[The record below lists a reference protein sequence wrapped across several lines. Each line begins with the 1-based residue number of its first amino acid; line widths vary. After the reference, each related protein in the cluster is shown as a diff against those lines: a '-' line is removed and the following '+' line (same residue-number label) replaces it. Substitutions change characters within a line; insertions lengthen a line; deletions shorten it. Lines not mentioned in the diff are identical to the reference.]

1 MAYSCRYGKRSKYR
15 AKVSEDS
22 EKYYRLDPKKSAAE
36 NCYDIYSALCCRE
49 TRDTKRLFLLSGLAT
64 LCQRQQWL
72 QQKQQKTQQQHQH
85 QHHHH
90 QQQHQ
95 QHHQQQ
101 QHQHHTTTPSS
112 STAATT
118 TPTNKSSTQHASSA
132 VSNISGGSS
141 NSTTNATAIVTATT
155 PSALATPSTMAAT
168 AAASATSTSKSNLGF
183 TTEEL
188 LYCLSASLIHTFT
201 QVRAAAIRTI
211 RYVLTTT
218 KDVKV
223 FNSIQLPHLLC
234 RSIDIM
240 LKNDDE
246 RVQALKLIR
255 KMLAISPEN
264 ISPVLVRCLVSLAD
278 TGIEESDNLLRACL
292 ATLCEFAVLNPTLLI
307 CCGGVTSITRNVLE
321 CHNPRIAESLSGV
334 LLYLLE
340 WPHTRNISG
349 VRLDC
354 LAAPYCDYTYR
365 LGIMD
370 KNKDARE
377 LRYTSCRL
385 ALLSVLHSW
394 TGTIEFCDP
403 SKPSG
408 LKAIVDALYLNQTE
422 IRKAILELLF
432 ELLGLPQPTWTKEY
446 AVALQAVDPS
456 DFQDN
461 WLLCNGFVAAEG
473 RSILPSLAARAPNI
487 CEQHLALQLY
497 CFLETGLLNALV
509 EVIVSSDDS
518 VSVAATVLIGKIL
531 HLMHTHLPPDICST
545 SPALP
550 SLISHATRGNLHASA
565 AISALQCYQKMLRNR
580 PASSSLFL
588 DSIIQEGTLINTK
601 LFRREIN
608 AQDIPF
614 ASNSLQS
621 PPPATNAPG
630 GQFSSLGAGGGGIG
644 TLERPRLD
652 SVSSSDESNSQSS
665 STRRASFRL
674 KYKILPFLEN
684 IKVNRLI
691 KDSNVLNSKD
701 GSGWDWEVISTIIR
715 SNLIR
720 KMEEP
725 SLTFLKNL
733 IDFFKPSKNCF
744 SHQDLDHGKTLPPY
758 VQVGLDLIDWLL
770 AIYPLESVRLL
781 TDFFTDV
788 ASQLL
793 AVTTSNR
800 AHDCLFSPHHMDT
813 TMCQQYFL
821 FIGRMCRAQKGIT
834 ILTNTAVFEHLINL
848 VRNTDHV
855 CYVKLIVSGL
865 DYTLDSV
872 TRKVLE
878 KALTDA
884 KDRSG
889 RYYAT
894 QFLMVLLRARI
905 PNFEVWGI
913 PLIIQQTKDYD
924 RSVVLAAME
933 VLEEACHEKYYLE
946 EIVSLWP
953 NLKILGDVGRLLM
966 ARYYSLSRGLN
977 QPKAKVKEEIE
988 YWKNGYNKR
997 YVLIVEADTHSS
1009 LTLHVRNEEG
1019 CYSRRNSNTRPI
1031 IIPPNIPAH
1040 LYGQMVQTTQGTTAL
1055 RKFGDLPQ
1063 LLDVISAGKCSDEAE
1078 CLELKAAIWAVGHA
1092 STHSNGIE
1100 FFLES
1105 GSRIYEKLVILAT
1118 KCDIYSIRSTCYS
1131 VLGLIGST
1139 NDGANVLFK
1148 LNWLSVRHD
1157 RNTTWPVHQP
1167 EDWML
1172 GNYTPM
1178 RHHFDDVPPY
1188 NYTGMEDQ
1196 IDGSYYTGSYWNL
1209 LLSSTSTNRDAIGAA
1224 SASSEAQDA
1233 NTTTDS
1239 IKTSGEETSSSSR
1252 QMGVGGVV
1260 AAGAGGNST
1269 VSGGGSSSSSI
1280 MPAAAKSKTLPE
1292 GSYLRHGRHQ
1302 RSLSESKTTDVIS
1315 LLCGGQGGGG
1325 NAAALHHSHR
1335 TRYNSCTDSNTSG
1348 VSSCESVTGR
1358 TAAAMGDYQ
1367 QFPLSPIPSM
1377 SNLLEIPLA
1386 QSSLMRRISLVGT
1399 SYLQNAISPVDI
1411 KGYAQLRSLRR
1422 HCRPVLSES
1431 GAELYDIIDRIDL
1444 LSYASFRPRK
1454 SSFGDSS
1461 RKSKV
1466 RSLDRQTSLRMYAQ
1480 LDSEELQVPLP
1491 TLNAPK
1497 FLSQNDSKGP
1507 CYAGISLPK
1516 NLLDLFPTRNLTRT
1530 YVSQDIQ
1537 DQDLM
1542 DINLLTAK
1550 QQYLND
1556 SLNNEAGDE
1565 SSIISSLSDV
1575 SSVSKRSKWQGTK
1588 HGRSNCLFC
1597 SRQRKRSQNLLRL
1610 DGGGGG
1616 GSGDTSTTT
1625 LCEMYTNASAA
1636 LVAAGIQATV
1646 ALSRKGG
1653 GPGGGG
1659 GGGTTSTAN
1668 SSNTAGGNAA
1678 AAAAPPNSNKPPL
1691 QQQQYSN
1698 ASSIQLSD
1706 LQFQS
1711 PESIL
1716 SEESLPDKL
1725 TANILYNVQR
1735 LANPVSAKQSK
1746 MALLELKQKHP
1757 ASFQD
1762 ICLYSEIC
1770 RTLGRCSYRMNA
1782 RRFLQELFLDL
1793 DFDSFYNEPL
1803 DIISKKD
1810 KDSFKKPDP
1819 IKERLNAA
1827 AGIGLPAGDK
1837 MSLLK
1842 ERMKRDLNNTSSIRI
1857 ETHNVGDTKN
1867 ETSFTVNNSGGP
1879 TSSSSSSSSS
1889 LSVGVGVG
1897 GPSLKPHLKSQPL
1910 ASVYEA
1916 SCENLL
1922 LDPSPRLKTAAAI
1935 LKQNCKN
1942 FTKAP
1947 PPAAPPPNVSTSA
1960 SSTKHEYNTELRITS
1975 DDDDDDGDDDEDDGD
1990 DDDDEDREVVDNRSA
2005 DVIINLRRS
2014 CINMHQQLMELEQI
2028 QRGRK
2033 HTFDEID
2040 GAVATTSSSDYSLN
2054 PASSKP
2060 IQTLV
2065 TNAHSYVFGSGNGG
2079 NSSGGGGSASTPIS
2093 SSTCSDQTT
2102 TSNRSSICTVSQQPL
2117 NHTNHRLN
2125 STHQLITPLPPTPLL
2140 TASGSICKPIEN
2152 ENTKYRRGRF
2162 YTLELDLS
2170 CTKNKFPITDRKR
2183 PQTLSSIL
2191 DPSPT
2196 NSSKATAVT
2205 PTTTSSSSPSTTSPS
2220 KRCPPLPGGGS
2231 NSKANCSLQ
2240 RQHSL
2245 GSDSSAIYKSPG
2257 LRISFTGDSISPI
2270 TAINYP
2276 HTPMSTSASSSS
2288 HYSSYLSQFQ
2298 DHTATGP
2305 VIANMII
2312 SPTSSSSASAS
2323 ASNPHANTNTNR
2335 KYLITKS
2342 LAATFAQPIGKL
2354 YCEKRLQSSKSEA
2367 VLMQQSPS
2375 PSLSSTS
2382 TTAIPPNQQSSNDLK
2397 AAAHATTPMEMP
2409 PKTAA
2414 TTPTCKYSNF

>member
-1 MAYSCRYGKRSKYR
+1 M
-15 AKVSEDS
+15 
-22 EKYYRLDPKKSAAE
+22 
-36 NCYDIYSALCCRE
+36 
-49 TRDTKRLFLLSGLAT
+49 AT
-64 LCQRQQWL
+64 LCQQQQQL
-72 QQKQQKTQQQHQH
+72 LQKQQKLQQHL
-85 QHHHH
+85 
-90 QQQHQ
+90 
-95 QHHQQQ
+95 
-101 QHQHHTTTPSS
+101 HQHHTTT
-112 STAATT
+112 TATT
-118 TPTNKSSTQHASSA
+118 TASPSA
-132 VSNISGGSS
+132 S
-141 NSTTNATAIVTATT
+141 STTNT
-155 PSALATPSTMAAT
+155 S
-168 AAASATSTSKSNLGF
+168 AASAAATQQHGATLTSLATTSTSLATSSSAASIYKNNLGF
-183 TTEEL
+183 STEEL
-188 LYCLSASLIHTFT
+188 LYCLSASLIRSFT
-201 QVRAAAIRTI
+201 QVRAAALRTI

-218 KDVKV
+218 KDIKI
-223 FNSIQLPHLLC
+223 FNSMQLPHLLC

-240 LKNDDE
+240 LKNNDE

-278 TGIEESDNLLRACL
+278 TGLEEKDKLLRVCL

-307 CCGGVTSITRNVLE
+307 CCGGVTSITRNVVE

-354 LAAPYCDYTYR
+354 LAAPYCDFTYR

-370 KNKDARE
+370 KNKDAHE

-385 ALLSVLHSW
+385 ALLSVLRSW

-408 LKAIVDALYLNQTE
+408 LKAIVDALYLNQIE
-422 IRKAILELLF
+422 VRKAILELLY
-432 ELLGLPQPTWTKEY
+432 ELLGLPQPTWKTEDY

-456 DFQDN
+456 DFQAN
-461 WLLCNGFVAAEG
+461 WLLKNGFVAAEG

-509 EVIVSSDDS
+509 EVIISSEVP
-518 VSVAATVLIGKIL
+518 VSVAATVLIGKLL

-550 SLISHATRGNLHASA
+550 TLISHATKGNINACA
-565 AISALQCYQKMLRNR
+565 AISALENYQKMLRNR

-588 DSIIQEGTLINTK
+588 DSIIQEGTLIHTR

-608 AQDIPF
+608 AQDIPYT
-614 ASNSLQS
+614 SSSLQS
-621 PPPATNAPG
+621 PPPDPSGTTSTTG
-630 GQFSSLGAGGGGIG
+630 GIGQFSSIGGGGVG
-644 TLERPRLD
+644 TLDNRPRLD
-652 SVSSSDESNSQSS
+652 SVSSDDSNSQSS
-665 STRRASFRL
+665 SSRRASFRL
-674 KYKILPFLEN
+674 KCKFLPFLEN
-684 IKVNRLI
+684 MKVNRLI

-701 GSGWDWEVISTIIR
+701 GTGWDWEVISTIIR

-744 SHQDLDHGKTLPPY
+744 SHQELIQGKTLPPF

-793 AVTTSNR
+793 AITTPNR
-800 AHDCLFSPHHMDT
+800 AHDCLFSPKHMET

-834 ILTNTAVFEHLINL
+834 ILTNTAVFEHLVNL
-848 VRNTDHV
+848 VRNTDYE

-865 DYTLDSV
+865 DYSLESV
-872 TRKVLE
+872 PRKVLE
-878 KALTDA
+878 KALTAA
-884 KDRSG
+884 KDTGSRL
-889 RYYAT
+889 YAT
-894 QFLMVLLRARI
+894 QFLVVLLRARI

-913 PLIIQQTKDYD
+913 PLIIQQTKDPD
-924 RSVVLAAME
+924 RSVVLAAMDI
-933 VLEEACHEKYYLE
+933 LEEACHEKYYLE

-953 NLKILGDVGRLLM
+953 NLKTLGDVGRLLM

-997 YVLIVEADTHSS
+997 YVLLVEADTHAS

-1019 CYSRRNSNTRPI
+1019 GYSRRNCNTRPI

-1063 LLDVISAGKCSDEAE
+1063 LLEIISSGKCSDEAE
-1078 CLELKAAIWAVGHA
+1078 CLELKAAIWAIGHA

-1100 FFLES
+1100 YFLES
-1105 GSRIYEKLVILAT
+1105 GTRVYEKLVILAT
-1118 KCDIYSIRSTCYS
+1118 KCDIYSIRSTCFS

-1139 NDGANVLFK
+1139 NDGANILFK
-1148 LNWLSVRHD
+1148 LNWLCVRHD
-1157 RNTTWPVHQP
+1157 RNTIWPVHQP

-1172 GNYTPM
+1172 GNYTPL

-1196 IDGSYYTGSYWNL
+1196 IDGSYYTGSYSNL
-1209 LLSSTSTNRDAIGAA
+1209 LLSSTSTNRDAIGGGAA

-1239 IKTSGEETSSSSR
+1239 IKTSGEEIGGGAATTTTAG
-1252 QMGVGGVV
+1252 GVGG
-1260 AAGAGGNST
+1260 GGGVGSSIT
-1269 VSGGGSSSSSI
+1269 SGSSSSVL
-1280 MPAAAKSKTLPE
+1280 PASAKSKTLPE

-1315 LLCGGQGGGG
+1315 LLSGGGG
-1325 NAAALHHSHR
+1325 QPGGMPPIGPAGMYHSHR

-1358 TAAAMGDYQ
+1358 TAGMGDLQ

-1377 SNLLEIPLA
+1377 SNLLEIPLG
-1386 QSSLMRRISLVGT
+1386 QSSLLRRTSLVGG
-1399 SYLQNAISPVDI
+1399 SYLHNAISPVDI

-1431 GAELYDIIDRIDL
+1431 GAELYDIVDRIDL

-1454 SSFGDSS
+1454 SSFGDS
-1461 RKSKV
+1461 RKNKV
-1466 RSLDRQTSLRMYAQ
+1466 RSLDRQTSLRMYAH
-1480 LDSEELQVPLP
+1480 LDTEELQVPLP

-1507 CYAGISLPK
+1507 CYVGISLPK
-1516 NLLDLFPTRNLTRT
+1516 HLLDIFPTRNQLRT

-1550 QQYLND
+1550 QQFLND
-1556 SLNNEAGDE
+1556 SLNNEGGDE

-1575 SSVSKRSKWQGTK
+1575 SSVSKRSKWVGAK
-1588 HGRSNCLFC
+1588 HGRSNCLYC
-1597 SRQRKRSQNLLRL
+1597 SRQRKRSQRL
-1610 DGGGGG
+1610 DGT
-1616 GSGDTSTTT
+1616 GSGDVSTST

-1653 GPGGGG
+1653 GGSSS
-1659 GGGTTSTAN
+1659 TTTNVASDHNKPPAN
-1668 SSNTAGGNAA
+1668 GAVTH
-1678 AAAAPPNSNKPPL
+1678 KPPL

-1706 LQFQS
+1706 LQFHS

-1716 SEESLPDKL
+1716 SEDSLPDRL

-1762 ICLYSEIC
+1762 ICLYSEVC

-1793 DFDSFYNEPL
+1793 DFDSFYHEPL
-1803 DIISKKD
+1803 DILSKKD
-1810 KDSFKKPDP
+1810 KDSFKKIDV
-1819 IKERLNAA
+1819 KERLAA
-1827 AGIGLPAGDK
+1827 MSAAGDK
-1837 MSLLK
+1837 VSMRK
-1842 ERMKRDLNNTSSIRI
+1842 DRSSGRGGID
-1857 ETHNVGDTKN
+1857 VDAKN
-1867 ETSFTVNNSGGP
+1867 DNGGAN
-1879 TSSSSSSSSS
+1879 SSSS
-1889 LSVGVGVG
+1889 
-1897 GPSLKPHLKSQPL
+1897 SLKPHLKSQPL

-1922 LDPSPRLKTAAAI
+1922 LDPSPRMKTAPAI
-1935 LKQNCKN
+1935 TTSTATTTTTKSSSNLKQNCKN

-1947 PPAAPPPNVSTSA
+1947 PPAAPPPHPTTSTLLS
-1960 SSTKHEYNTELRITS
+1960 EYNTELRITS
-1975 DDDDDDGDDDEDDGD
+1975 DDDDDDSNDD
-1990 DDDDEDREVVDNRSA
+1990 DDDDEGGEDNVSY
-2005 DVIINLRRS
+2005 RRP
-2014 CINMHQQLMELEQI
+2014 HYKQQQ
-2028 QRGRK
+2028 QNC
-2033 HTFDEID
+2033 DEID
-2040 GAVATTSSSDYSLN
+2040 GVPPSVTSSSTIYSVN
-2054 PASSKP
+2054 PASSNSM
-2060 IQTLV
+2060 QTMV
-2065 TNAHSYVFGSGNGG
+2065 GGSAASTNAAAAAYSNQNSLQLSASGSGGA
-2079 NSSGGGGSASTPIS
+2079 NSSGVGGGSASTPIS
-2093 SSTCSDQTT
+2093 SSNCSDQTS
-2102 TSNRSSICTVSQQPL
+2102 TSNRSSICTISHQPM
-2117 NHTNHRLN
+2117 NSNRLN
-2125 STHQLITPLPPTPLL
+2125 SSTPLTSPPL
-2140 TASGSICKPIEN
+2140 TTKPIEN

-2170 CTKNKFPITDRKR
+2170 CTKNKFPITDRTK
-2183 PQTLSSIL
+2183 QQQSGFTSKLSAANDKLNASDKLNANAVTVTSPISNTTAT
-2191 DPSPT
+2191 SPT
-2196 NSSKATAVT
+2196 SLTS
-2205 PTTTSSSSPSTTSPS
+2205 PTKPNTTTNGDTTSS
-2220 KRCPPLPGGGS
+2220 L
-2231 NSKANCSLQ
+2231 L

-2245 GSDSSAIYKSPG
+2245 GSDSSANYRLPVVTRFSYTAGMTSPTTTS
-2257 LRISFTGDSISPI
+2257 LQLQNTTATTPTSNHPPTSTG
-2270 TAINYP
+2270 
-2276 HTPMSTSASSSS
+2276 ASSNTTTNTSNN
-2288 HYSSYLSQFQ
+2288 
-2298 DHTATGP
+2298 P
-2305 VIANMII
+2305 
-2312 SPTSSSSASAS
+2312 PTSSTLG
-2323 ASNPHANTNTNR
+2323 H
-2335 KYLITKS
+2335 KYYITKS
-2342 LAATFAQPIGKL
+2342 LAASLAQPIGTL

-2367 VLMQQSPS
+2367 VLMQQASN
-2375 PSLSSTS
+2375 S
-2382 TTAIPPNQQSSNDLK
+2382 TTTASTTSFSSCSTTSSSITSK
-2397 AAAHATTPMEMP
+2397 APFTASTVHDSCDGGNHAGKYSMIA
-2409 PKTAA
+2409 AA
-2414 TTPTCKYSNF
+2414 TTTTSTNTPLNTNANANNIKSNNTNTTTLHSIPPTITTTTNTSSSISSASSIVGSSKQS

>member
-1 MAYSCRYGKRSKYR
+1 MAYSGRYGKRSKYR
-15 AKVSEDS
+15 AKVSQDS
-22 EKYYRLDPKKSAAE
+22 EDYYRLDPKKSAAE

-49 TRDTKRLFLLSGLAT
+49 TRDTKRLFLLNGLAT
-64 LCQRQQWL
+64 LCQQQQQL
-72 QQKQQKTQQQHQH
+72 QQKQQKSQQHHHHHPQQYHQHQNQH
-85 QHHHH
+85 QHHHA
-90 QQQHQ
+90 
-95 QHHQQQ
+95 
-101 QHQHHTTTPSS
+101 TSPSS
-112 STAATT
+112 SSSAAAVASATATA
-118 TPTNKSSTQHASSA
+118 PTVNKSATQNPSTR
-132 VSNISGGSS
+132 IGGSS
-141 NSTTNATAIVTATT
+141 NSNSSNEMITASAATT
-155 PSALATPSTMAAT
+155 SALVATSMS
-168 AAASATSTSKSNLGF
+168 AASASSSTAITTSKSNLGF

-354 LAAPYCDYTYR
+354 LAAPYCDFTYR

-385 ALLSVLHSW
+385 ALLSVLRSW

-408 LKAIVDALYLNQTE
+408 LKAIVDALYLKQTE
-422 IRKAILELLF
+422 VRKAILELLF
-432 ELLGLPQPTWTKEY
+432 ELLGLPQPTWTDEY

-461 WLLCNGFVAAEG
+461 WLLSNGFVAAEG

-509 EVIVSSDDS
+509 EVIVTSDDPLS
-518 VSVAATVLIGKIL
+518 IAATVLIGKLL

-550 SLISHATRGNLHASA
+550 SLISHATKGNLHASA

-580 PASSSLFL
+580 PASCSLFL
-588 DSIIQEGTLINTK
+588 DSIIQEGTLIHTR

-614 ASNSLQS
+614 SNNSLQS
-621 PPPATNAPG
+621 PPPATNTNAG
-630 GQFSSLGAGGGGIG
+630 VGQFSSMGGGGIG
-644 TLERPRLD
+644 TLERQRLD

-674 KYKILPFLEN
+674 KCKFLPFLEN

-691 KDSNVLNSKD
+691 KDSNVLNAKD
-701 GSGWDWEVISTIIR
+701 GNGWDWEVISTIIR

-720 KMEEP
+720 KMEDP
-725 SLTFLKNL
+725 SLTFLKSL
-733 IDFFKPSKNCF
+733 IDYYKPSKNCF
-744 SHQDLDHGKTLPPY
+744 SHQELDYTKPLPPY

-800 AHDCLFSPHHMDT
+800 AHDCLFSPQHMDN

-834 ILTNTAVFEHLINL
+834 ILINTAVFEHLTNL
-848 VRNTDHV
+848 VRNTVHV

-865 DYTLDSV
+865 DYSLDSM

-878 KALTDA
+878 TALTSARD
-884 KDRSG
+884 KCG
-889 RYYAT
+889 RLYAT
-894 QFLMVLLRARI
+894 QFLTVLLRARI

-913 PLIIQQTKDYD
+913 PLIIQQTKDPD
-924 RSVVLAAME
+924 RSVVLAAMD

-1019 CYSRRNSNTRPI
+1019 CYSRRNCNTRPI

-1063 LLDVISAGKCSDEAE
+1063 LLDVISAGKCSDELE

-1118 KCDIYSIRSTCYS
+1118 KCDIYSIRSTCYN

-1157 RNTTWPVHQP
+1157 RNTIWPVHQP

-1172 GNYTPM
+1172 GNYTPV

-1239 IKTSGEETSSSSR
+1239 IKTSGEETSSSR
-1252 QMGVGGVV
+1252 QIGVGSTGGSMGVAATTGGTASV
-1260 AAGAGGNST
+1260 AS
-1269 VSGGGSSSSSI
+1269 GSSSSI
-1280 MPAAAKSKTLPE
+1280 LPAAAKSKTLPE

-1315 LLCGGQGGGG
+1315 LLSTGQVVPPAGG
-1325 NAAALHHSHR
+1325 AAPLYHTHR

-1377 SNLLEIPLA
+1377 SNLLEIPLG
-1386 QSSLMRRISLVGT
+1386 QSSLLRRTSLVGN
-1399 SYLQNAISPVDI
+1399 SYLHNAISPVDI

-1431 GAELYDIIDRIDL
+1431 GAELYDIVDRIDL

-1466 RSLDRQTSLRMYAQ
+1466 RSLDRQTSLRMYAH

-1491 TLNAPK
+1491 TLNTPK

-1507 CYAGISLPK
+1507 CYAGICLPK
-1516 NLLDLFPTRNLTRT
+1516 NLLDLFPTRNLSRT

-1556 SLNNEAGDE
+1556 SLNNEGGDE

-1575 SSVSKRSKWQGTK
+1575 SSVSKRSKWQGAK
-1588 HGRSNCLFC
+1588 HGRSNCLYC
-1597 SRQRKRSQNLLRL
+1597 SRHRKRLLRME
-1610 DGGGGG
+1610 GG

-1659 GGGTTSTAN
+1659 GGGGGGGTSTAN
-1668 SSNTAGGNAA
+1668 TATTGTAGVNPATT
-1678 AAAAPPNSNKPPL
+1678 SNKPPL

-1716 SEESLPDKL
+1716 SEESMPDKL

-1746 MALLELKQKHP
+1746 LALLELKQKHP

-1762 ICLYSEIC
+1762 ICLYSEVC

-1793 DFDSFYNEPL
+1793 DFDSFYHEPL
-1803 DIISKKD
+1803 DILSKKD
-1810 KDSFKKPDP
+1810 KDTFKRPD
-1819 IKERLNAA
+1819 IKDRLC
-1827 AGIGLPAGDK
+1827 GLPSGDK

-1842 ERMKRDLNNTSSIRI
+1842 ERMKRDLNNSSMRMD
-1857 ETHNVGDTKN
+1857 THNMGDMKN
-1867 ETSFTVNNSGGP
+1867 DNCPTSNNNSC
-1879 TSSSSSSSSS
+1879 SSSSS
-1889 LSVGVGVG
+1889 LSVSG
-1897 GPSLKPHLKSQPL
+1897 GGTSLKPHLKSQPL

-1922 LDPSPRLKTAAAI
+1922 LDPSPRMKNVTTIAAKSTK
-1935 LKQNCKN
+1935 LKQNSKN

-1947 PPAAPPPNVSTSA
+1947 PPAAPPPQPTL
-1960 SSTKHEYNTELRITS
+1960 HEYNTELRITS
-1975 DDDDDDGDDDEDDGD
+1975 DDDDDCEDGGEQVRGLY
-1990 DDDDEDREVVDNRSA
+1990 A
-2005 DVIINLRRS
+2005 LRDLNTKKQE
-2014 CINMHQQLMELEQI
+2014 IEQNC
-2028 QRGRK
+2028 
-2033 HTFDEID
+2033 DEID
-2040 GAVATTSSSDYSLN
+2040 GVANTSSSSVYSLN
-2054 PASSKP
+2054 PASSNP
-2060 IQTLV
+2060 IQTAV
-2065 TNAHSYVFGSGNGG
+2065 TNAYSTQNSFLCSGGSGNGG
-2079 NSSGGGGSASTPIS
+2079 TSSGGGGSASTPIS

-2102 TSNRSSICTVSQQPL
+2102 TSNRSICTISHQPL
-2117 NHTNHRLN
+2117 NHNSNRLN
-2125 STHQLITPLPPTPLL
+2125 STTTTPLTSPPLL
-2140 TASGSICKPIEN
+2140 STNKPIEN

-2170 CTKNKFPITDRKR
+2170 CTKNKFPITDRTNK
-2183 PQTLSSIL
+2183 QTLNTSKVSVNEKCV
-2191 DPSPT
+2191 
-2196 NSSKATAVT
+2196 NSNVSTT
-2205 PTTTSSSSPSTTSPS
+2205 PTTTSSQSSTSSIASPS
-2220 KRCPPLPGGGS
+2220 KRFLTASLASTG
-2231 NSKANCSLQ
+2231 NSSRANCTLL
-2240 RQHSL
+2240 RQNSL
-2245 GSDSSAIYKSPG
+2245 GSESATAYRSPGFRFSYTGDMKSPT
-2257 LRISFTGDSISPI
+2257 S
-2270 TAINYP
+2270 TAANLLP
-2276 HTPMSTSASSSS
+2276 PQLPLTSMHCSSCVSQFQNTAASLVTNVPPPPSSSS
-2288 HYSSYLSQFQ
+2288 SSTTSTSQHYHHHHPETTI
-2298 DHTATGP
+2298 DH
-2305 VIANMII
+2305 
-2312 SPTSSSSASAS
+2312 
-2323 ASNPHANTNTNR
+2323 

-2342 LAATFAQPIGKL
+2342 LAASLAQPIGTL

-2367 VLMQQSPS
+2367 GLVQQSCNNKITTATS
-2375 PSLSSTS
+2375 PTS
-2382 TTAIPPNQQSSNDLK
+2382 TATTSFPPPQSSVISSFVEVGPDIQ
-2397 AAAHATTPMEMP
+2397 
-2409 PKTAA
+2409 PKTATT
-2414 TTPTCKYSNF
+2414 TTPSCKYSNF

>member
-1 MAYSCRYGKRSKYR
+1 MAYNCRYGKRSNFR
-15 AKVSEDS
+15 PKVPQDT
-22 EKYYRLDPKKSAAE
+22 EKYYRLDPTKSAAE
-36 NCYDIYSALCCRE
+36 NCYDIYAALCCRE
-49 TRDTKRLFLLSGLAT
+49 TRDSKRLDLLNELAT
-64 LCQRQQWL
+64 LCQQQQQL
-72 QQKQQKTQQQHQH
+72 LQKQQKLHQQHH
-85 QHHHH
+85 QPHHH
-90 QQQHQ
+90 QQQ
-95 QHHQQQ
+95 
-101 QHQHHTTTPSS
+101 TTTSPSS
-112 STAATT
+112 SSTNTSATT
-118 TPTNKSSTQHASSA
+118 THYGGTTTGGTAMASTSLATSSSA
-132 VSNISGGSS
+132 
-141 NSTTNATAIVTATT
+141 
-155 PSALATPSTMAAT
+155 
-168 AAASATSTSKSNLGF
+168 ASIYKNNLGF
-183 TTEEL
+183 STEEL
-188 LYCLSASLIHTFT
+188 LYCLSASLIRSFT
-201 QVRAAAIRTI
+201 QVRAAALRTI

-218 KDVKV
+218 KDIKI
-223 FNSIQLPHLLC
+223 FNSMQLPHLLC

-240 LKNDDE
+240 LKNNDE

-278 TGIEESDNLLRACL
+278 TGLEEKDKLLRVCL

-307 CCGGVTSITRNVLE
+307 CCGGVTSITRNVVE

-354 LAAPYCDYTYR
+354 LAAPYCDFTYR

-370 KNKDARE
+370 KNKDAHE

-385 ALLSVLHSW
+385 ALLSVLRSW

-408 LKAIVDALYLNQTE
+408 LKAIVDALYLNQIE
-422 IRKAILELLF
+422 VRKAILELLY
-432 ELLGLPQPTWTKEY
+432 ELLGLPQPTWKTDDY

-456 DFQDN
+456 DFQAN
-461 WLLCNGFVAAEG
+461 WLLKNGFVAAEG

-509 EVIVSSDDS
+509 EVIVSSEVP
-518 VSVAATVLIGKIL
+518 VSVAATVLVGKLL

-550 SLISHATRGNLHASA
+550 TLISHATKGNINACA
-565 AISALQCYQKMLRNR
+565 AISALECYQKMLRNR

-588 DSIIQEGTLINTK
+588 DSIIQEGTLIHTR

-608 AQDIPF
+608 AQDIPYT
-614 ASNSLQS
+614 SSSLQS
-621 PPPATNAPG
+621 PPADTSATSHPG
-630 GQFSSLGAGGGGIG
+630 IGQFSSIGGVG
-644 TLERPRLD
+644 TLDRPRLD
-652 SVSSSDESNSQSS
+652 SVSSDDSNSQSS
-665 STRRASFRL
+665 SSRRASFRT
-674 KYKILPFLEN
+674 KFKFLPFLEN
-684 IKVNRLI
+684 IKLNRLI
-691 KDSNVLNSKD
+691 KDSNVLYSKD
-701 GSGWDWEVISTIIR
+701 GTGWDWEVISTIIR
-715 SNLIR
+715 SNVIR

-744 SHQDLDHGKTLPPY
+744 SHQELIQGKTLPPF

-793 AVTTSNR
+793 AITTPNR
-800 AHDCLFSPHHMDT
+800 AHDCLFSPKHMET

-834 ILTNTAVFEHLINL
+834 ILKNTAVFEHLVNL
-848 VRNTDHV
+848 VRNTDYE

-865 DYTLDSV
+865 DYSLESV
-872 TRKVLE
+872 PRKVLE
-878 KALTDA
+878 KALTSA
-884 KDRSG
+884 KEPGSRL
-889 RYYAT
+889 YAT
-894 QFLMVLLRARI
+894 QFLVVLLRARI

-913 PLIIQQTKDYD
+913 PLIIQQTKDPD
-924 RSVVLAAME
+924 RSVVLAAMD

-953 NLKILGDVGRLLM
+953 NLKTLGDVGRLLM

-997 YVLIVEADTHSS
+997 YVLLVEADTHAS

-1019 CYSRRNSNTRPI
+1019 GYSRRNCNTRPI

-1063 LLDVISAGKCSDEAE
+1063 LLEVISSGKCSDEAE
-1078 CLELKAAIWAVGHA
+1078 CLELKSAIWAIGHA

-1100 FFLES
+1100 YFLET
-1105 GSRIYEKLVILAT
+1105 GTRVYEKLVILAT
-1118 KCDIYSIRSTCYS
+1118 KCDIYSIRSTCFS

-1139 NDGANVLFK
+1139 NDGANLLFK
-1148 LNWLSVRHD
+1148 LNWLCVRHD
-1157 RNTTWPVHQP
+1157 RNTIWPVHQP

-1172 GNYTPM
+1172 GNYTPL

-1188 NYTGMEDQ
+1188 NYMGMEDQ
-1196 IDGSYYTGSYWNL
+1196 IDGSYYTGSYSNL
-1209 LLSSTSTNRDAIGAA
+1209 LLSSTSTNRDAIGGGAA

-1239 IKTSGEETSSSSR
+1239 IKTSGEEVSLDNLLTSQPYKFSSPRAKLEKTSSSCSR
-1252 QMGVGGVV
+1252 QIGGAATMATGAVGGGP
-1260 AAGAGGNST
+1260 ASSIAS
-1269 VSGGGSSSSSI
+1269 GSSSSVLPTS
-1280 MPAAAKSKTLPE
+1280 AKSKTLPE

-1315 LLCGGQGGGG
+1315 LLSGGAGHPGAMLTGP
-1325 NAAALHHSHR
+1325 AMHYSHR

-1358 TAAAMGDYQ
+1358 TAGMGDLQ

-1377 SNLLEIPLA
+1377 SNLLEIPLG
-1386 QSSLMRRISLVGT
+1386 QSSLLRRTSLAGG
-1399 SYLQNAISPVDI
+1399 SYSHNAISPLDM
-1411 KGYAQLRSLRR
+1411 KGYAQVRSLRR

-1431 GAELYDIIDRIDL
+1431 GAELYDIVDRIDL
-1444 LSYASFRPRK
+1444 LSYSSFRYRK
-1454 SSFGDSS
+1454 SSFGES
-1461 RKSKV
+1461 RKNKV
-1466 RSLDRQTSLRMYAQ
+1466 RSLDRQTSLRMYAH

-1491 TLNAPK
+1491 TLSTPK

-1507 CYAGISLPK
+1507 SYVGISLPK
-1516 NLLDLFPTRNLTRT
+1516 NLLDIFPTRNQLRT

-1550 QQYLND
+1550 QQFLND
-1556 SLNNEAGDE
+1556 SLNNEGGDE

-1575 SSVSKRSKWQGTK
+1575 SSVSKRSKWVGAK
-1588 HGRSNCLFC
+1588 HGRSNCLYC
-1597 SRQRKRSQNLLRL
+1597 SRQRKRSQRL
-1610 DGGGGG
+1610 DG
-1616 GSGDTSTTT
+1616 SGDVSTST

-1653 GPGGGG
+1653 GTG
-1659 GGGTTSTAN
+1659 GGGTSSSTNVDNKTTGNGAATS
-1668 SSNTAGGNAA
+1668 
-1678 AAAAPPNSNKPPL
+1678 KPPL

-1698 ASSIQLSD
+1698 ASSIQLSE
-1706 LQFQS
+1706 LQFHS

-1716 SEESLPDKL
+1716 SEDSLPDRL

-1762 ICLYSEIC
+1762 ICLYSEVC

-1803 DIISKKD
+1803 DILSKKD
-1810 KDSFKKPDP
+1810 KDSFKKVDV
-1819 IKERLNAA
+1819 KERLSGEKVSMRSKDRSTGRGGMEGDAKNDNGAA
-1827 AGIGLPAGDK
+1827 
-1837 MSLLK
+1837 
-1842 ERMKRDLNNTSSIRI
+1842 
-1857 ETHNVGDTKN
+1857 
-1867 ETSFTVNNSGGP
+1867 NNS
-1879 TSSSSSSSSS
+1879 SS
-1889 LSVGVGVG
+1889 
-1897 GPSLKPHLKSQPL
+1897 SLKPHLKSQPL

-1922 LDPSPRLKTAAAI
+1922 LDPSPRMKNAPAI
-1935 LKQNCKN
+1935 SSATTTTTSATKASNLKQNCKN

-1947 PPAAPPPNVSTSA
+1947 PPAAPPPHRPAILT
-1960 SSTKHEYNTELRITS
+1960 EYNTELRITS
-1975 DDDDDDGDDDEDDGD
+1975 DEDD
-1990 DDDDEDREVVDNRSA
+1990 DDDDEDDDDD
-2005 DVIINLRRS
+2005 DVETEDDISYRRS
-2014 CINMHQQLMELEQI
+2014 HYKQQQNC
-2028 QRGRK
+2028 
-2033 HTFDEID
+2033 DEID
-2040 GAVATTSSSDYSLN
+2040 GVPPSVTSSSTIYSVN
-2054 PASSKP
+2054 PASSNSM
-2060 IQTLV
+2060 QTMGGGGGPSGA
-2065 TNAHSYVFGSGNGG
+2065 NANSSATYSTQNSLQLSAGSGCGG
-2079 NSSGGGGSASTPIS
+2079 AANSVVGGSGGGGGSASTPIS
-2093 SSTCSDQTT
+2093 SSNCSDQTS
-2102 TSNRSSICTVSQQPL
+2102 TSNRSSICTISHQPM
-2117 NHTNHRLN
+2117 NSNRLN
-2125 STHQLITPLPPTPLL
+2125 STPLTSPPL
-2140 TASGSICKPIEN
+2140 TTKPIEN

-2170 CTKNKFPITDRKR
+2170 CTKNKFPITDRTKQLQSCNTSKTSGNEKAATT
-2183 PQTLSSIL
+2183 PISATTAIC
-2191 DPSPT
+2191 SPT
-2196 NSSKATAVT
+2196 SL
-2205 PTTTSSSSPSTTSPS
+2205 TSPS
-2220 KRCPPLPGGGS
+2220 KAGAVTTTNGTT
-2231 NSKANCSLQ
+2231 SLL

-2245 GSDSSAIYKSPG
+2245 GSDASANYRLPVS
-2257 LRISFTGDSISPI
+2257 RFSY
-2270 TAINYP
+2270 TAGV
-2276 HTPMSTSASSSS
+2276 TT
-2288 HYSSYLSQFQ
+2288 
-2298 DHTATGP
+2298 
-2305 VIANMII
+2305 
-2312 SPTSSSSASAS
+2312 SPTSHNYPTSTTLQFQNNNTTTTATTPSSNHPPTSSVPPNTTSTSSAT
-2323 ASNPHANTNTNR
+2323 ANHT
-2335 KYLITKS
+2335 YLITKS
-2342 LAATFAQPIGKL
+2342 LAASLAQPIGTL

-2367 VLMQQSPS
+2367 VLMQQACNSTTTAS
-2375 PSLSSTS
+2375 TASFSSCSTTSSSITSKAPQAPFTTS
-2382 TTAIPPNQQSSNDLK
+2382 TALDSCDGGN
-2397 AAAHATTPMEMP
+2397 HAGKYSMI
-2409 PKTAA
+2409 AA
-2414 TTPTCKYSNF
+2414 TTNTANANNIQQNCSNSTTITTNPHHHPIPTTTTTANTSSISSASSIVGSSKQS

>member
-1 MAYSCRYGKRSKYR
+1 PQ
-15 AKVSEDS
+15 DT
-22 EKYYRLDPKKSAAE
+22 EKYYRLDPTKSAAE
-36 NCYDIYSALCCRE
+36 NCYDIYAALCCRE
-49 TRDTKRLFLLSGLAT
+49 TRDSKRLDLLNELAT
-64 LCQRQQWL
+64 LCQ
-72 QQKQQKTQQQHQH
+72 
-85 QHHHH
+85 
-90 QQQHQ
+90 
-95 QHHQQQ
+95 QQQ
-101 QHQHHTTTPSS
+101 QLLHK
-112 STAATT
+112 
-118 TPTNKSSTQHASSA
+118 N
-132 VSNISGGSS
+132 
-141 NSTTNATAIVTATT
+141 
-155 PSALATPSTMAAT
+155 
-168 AAASATSTSKSNLGF
+168 NLGF
-183 TTEEL
+183 STEEL
-188 LYCLSASLIHTFT
+188 LYCLSASLIRSFT
-201 QVRAAAIRTI
+201 QVRAAALRTI

-218 KDVKV
+218 KDIKI
-223 FNSIQLPHLLC
+223 FNSMQLPHLLC

-240 LKNDDE
+240 LKNNDE

-278 TGIEESDNLLRACL
+278 TGLEEKDKLLRVCL

-307 CCGGVTSITRNVLE
+307 CCGGVTSITRNVVE

-354 LAAPYCDYTYR
+354 LAAPYCDFTYR

-370 KNKDARE
+370 KNKDAHE

-385 ALLSVLHSW
+385 ALLSVLRSW

-408 LKAIVDALYLNQTE
+408 LKAIVDALYLNQIE
-422 IRKAILELLF
+422 VRKAILELLY
-432 ELLGLPQPTWTKEY
+432 ELLGLPQPTWTTEDY

-456 DFQDN
+456 DFQAN
-461 WLLCNGFVAAEG
+461 WLLKNGFVAAEG

-509 EVIVSSDDS
+509 EVIISSEVS
-518 VSVAATVLIGKIL
+518 VSVAATVLIGKLL

-550 SLISHATRGNLHASA
+550 TLIKHATKGNINACA
-565 AISALQCYQKMLRNR
+565 AISALECYQKMLRNR

-588 DSIIQEGTLINTK
+588 DSIIQEGTLIHTR

-608 AQDIPF
+608 AQDIPY
-614 ASNSLQS
+614 ASSSLQS
-621 PPPATNAPG
+621 PPPDPNSTNGVGQYSSIG
-630 GQFSSLGAGGGGIG
+630 GVG
-644 TLERPRLD
+644 TLDRPRLD
-652 SVSSSDESNSQSS
+652 SVSSDDSNSQSS
-665 STRRASFRL
+665 SRRASFRL
-674 KYKILPFLEN
+674 KCKFLPFLEN
-684 IKVNRLI
+684 MKVNRLI

-701 GSGWDWEVISTIIR
+701 GTGWDWEVISTIIR

-744 SHQDLDHGKTLPPY
+744 SHQELVQGKTLPPF

-793 AVTTSNR
+793 AITTPNR
-800 AHDCLFSPHHMDT
+800 AHDCLFSPKHMET

-834 ILTNTAVFEHLINL
+834 ILTNTAVFEHLVNL
-848 VRNTDHV
+848 VRNTDYE

-865 DYTLDSV
+865 DYSLESV
-872 TRKVLE
+872 PRKVLE
-878 KALTDA
+878 KALTAA
-884 KDRSG
+884 KDTGSRL
-889 RYYAT
+889 YAT
-894 QFLMVLLRARI
+894 QFLVVLLRARI

-913 PLIIQQTKDYD
+913 PLIIQQTKDPD
-924 RSVVLAAME
+924 RSVVLAAMD

-953 NLKILGDVGRLLM
+953 NLKTLGDVGRLLM

-997 YVLIVEADTHSS
+997 YVLLVEADTHAS

-1019 CYSRRNSNTRPI
+1019 GYSRRNCNTRPI

-1063 LLDVISAGKCSDEAE
+1063 LLEIISSGKCSDEAE
-1078 CLELKAAIWAVGHA
+1078 CLELKSAIWAIGHA

-1100 FFLES
+1100 YFLET
-1105 GSRIYEKLVILAT
+1105 GTRVYEKLVILAT
-1118 KCDIYSIRSTCYS
+1118 KCDIYSIRSTCFS

-1139 NDGANVLFK
+1139 KDGANLLFN
-1148 LNWLSVRHD
+1148 LNWLCVRHD
-1157 RNTTWPVHQP
+1157 RNTIWPVHQP

-1172 GNYTPM
+1172 GNYTPL

-1196 IDGSYYTGSYWNL
+1196 IDGSYYTGSYSNL
-1209 LLSSTSTNRDAIGAA
+1209 LLSSTSTNRDAIGGAA

-1239 IKTSGEETSSSSR
+1239 IKTSGEEVSVDNLLTTQPYKFSSPRAKLEKTSSSSCSR
-1252 QMGVGGVV
+1252 QMGGGGGV
-1260 AAGAGGNST
+1260 ATPTTTAGGIASSST
-1269 VSGGGSSSSSI
+1269 ASGSSSSVL
-1280 MPAAAKSKTLPE
+1280 PASVKWKTLPE
-1292 GSYLRHGRHQ
+1292 GSCLRHGRHQ

-1315 LLCGGQGGGG
+1315 LLSGGGTG
-1325 NAAALHHSHR
+1325 GHPGVMPPTAGPGMYYSHR

-1358 TAAAMGDYQ
+1358 TAGVGDLQ

-1377 SNLLEIPLA
+1377 SNLLEIPLG
-1386 QSSLMRRISLVGT
+1386 QSSLLRRTSLVAG
-1399 SYLQNAISPVDI
+1399 SYLHNAISPVDI

-1431 GAELYDIIDRIDL
+1431 GAELYDIVDRIDL

-1454 SSFGDSS
+1454 SSFGDS
-1461 RKSKV
+1461 RKNKV
-1466 RSLDRQTSLRMYAQ
+1466 RSLDRQTSLRMYAH

-1507 CYAGISLPK
+1507 CYVGISLPK
-1516 NLLDLFPTRNLTRT
+1516 NLLDIFPTRNQLRT

-1550 QQYLND
+1550 QQFLND
-1556 SLNNEAGDE
+1556 SLNNEGGDE
-1565 SSIISSLSDV
+1565 SSVISSLSDV
-1575 SSVSKRSKWQGTK
+1575 SSVSKRSKWVGGK
-1588 HGRSNCLFC
+1588 HGRSNCLYC
-1597 SRQRKRSQNLLRL
+1597 SRQRKRSQRL
-1610 DGGGGG
+1610 DGS
-1616 GSGDTSTTT
+1616 GSGDVSTST

-1653 GPGGGG
+1653 G
-1659 GGGTTSTAN
+1659 TTNTSTT
-1668 SSNTAGGNAA
+1668 NTDNKTATGATA
-1678 AAAAPPNSNKPPL
+1678 NKPPL

-1698 ASSIQLSD
+1698 ASSIQFSE
-1706 LQFQS
+1706 FHS

-1716 SEESLPDKL
+1716 SEDSLPDRL

-1762 ICLYSEIC
+1762 ICLYSEVC

-1803 DIISKKD
+1803 DILSKKD
-1810 KDSFKKPDP
+1810 KDSFKKVDGGA
-1819 IKERLNAA
+1819 KERLMV
-1827 AGIGLPAGDK
+1827 AGGDK
-1837 MSLLK
+1837 VIMRK
-1842 ERMKRDLNNTSSIRI
+1842 DRTSGGRGGI
-1857 ETHNVGDTKN
+1857 EAGDTKN
-1867 ETSFTVNNSGGP
+1867 DNGTAANNS
-1879 TSSSSSSSSS
+1879 SS
-1889 LSVGVGVG
+1889 
-1897 GPSLKPHLKSQPL
+1897 SLKPHLKSQPL

-1916 SCENLL
+1916 SCENLV
-1922 LDPSPRLKTAAAI
+1922 LDPSPRMKNAPVITTTSSSTATTSTTKSSN

-1947 PPAAPPPNVSTSA
+1947 PPAAPPPHPTTNLS
-1960 SSTKHEYNTELRITS
+1960 EYNTELRITS
-1975 DDDDDDGDDDEDDGD
+1975 DDDDDDDDDDDHD
-1990 DDDDEDREVVDNRSA
+1990 DDDDERGEEDDISY
-2005 DVIINLRRS
+2005 RRS
-2014 CINMHQQLMELEQI
+2014 RYRQQQNC
-2028 QRGRK
+2028 
-2033 HTFDEID
+2033 DEID
-2040 GAVATTSSSDYSLN
+2040 GVPRSSVTSSSTIYSVN
-2054 PASSKP
+2054 PASSNSM
-2060 IQTLV
+2060 QAMGGGGGSNQ
-2065 TNAHSYVFGSGNGG
+2065 NAATQNSLQLSAASGGA
-2079 NSSGGGGSASTPIS
+2079 NSSAGGGGGGGSASTPIS
-2093 SSTCSDQTT
+2093 SSNCSDQTS
-2102 TSNRSSICTVSQQPL
+2102 TSNRSSICTISHQPM
-2117 NHTNHRLN
+2117 NSSRLN
-2125 STHQLITPLPPTPLL
+2125 SSTPLTSPPL
-2140 TASGSICKPIEN
+2140 TTKPIEN

-2170 CTKNKFPITDRKR
+2170 CTKNKFPITDRTK
-2183 PQTLSSIL
+2183 QQSGSGNISNTFKLMANEK
-2191 DPSPT
+2191 T
-2196 NSSKATAVT
+2196 NAT
-2205 PTTTSSSSPSTTSPS
+2205 PTTVTNATSPTSLTSPTKFNTTTNGGTSS
-2220 KRCPPLPGGGS
+2220 L
-2231 NSKANCSLQ
+2231 L

-2245 GSDSSAIYKSPG
+2245 GSDTSTNYRLPVSRFSYTAGMTPSTTVTSPT
-2257 LRISFTGDSISPI
+2257 SQ
-2270 TAINYP
+2270 NYP
-2276 HTPMSTSASSSS
+2276 ASLQFQNNNTTTTATTPSSNHPPTSVANTSIASSS
-2288 HYSSYLSQFQ
+2288 
-2298 DHTATGP
+2298 
-2305 VIANMII
+2305 
-2312 SPTSSSSASAS
+2312 TSTS
-2323 ASNPHANTNTNR
+2323 NTNNQR
-2335 KYLITKS
+2335 YFITKS
-2342 LAATFAQPIGKL
+2342 LAASLAQPIGTL

-2367 VLMQQSPS
+2367 VLMQQACNSTTTAS
-2375 PSLSSTS
+2375 TASFSSCSTTSSSITSKAPYSMAATSTALDSCDGGNHAGKYSMIAANTNTS
-2382 TTAIPPNQQSSNDLK
+2382 TTTNTNANTNNITHPPPNNSTTTTTTTIIITSKNAAPSSSSTISSASSSIVGSSKQS
-2397 AAAHATTPMEMP
+2397 
-2409 PKTAA
+2409 
-2414 TTPTCKYSNF
+2414 